1 MASPGASR
9 AEKSARRLTEITDAS
24 AKVFARRGYHGASTQ
39 DIADVLG
46 MRQASLYY
54 YFQSK
59 EAALEAVC
67 VSGLEDYAK
76 RALAISKSDVTSSEK
91 VAALV
96 FQHLA
101 PLAERLDY
109 TVVFLRERRF
119 LPQPA
124 RKRIRAIE
132 VRYERLIQRI
142 IEQGI
147 AGGEFR
153 SGSRR
158 PHGGP
163 RAARPGQFGRALVRA
178 RAGHHRRT
186 RRAQLHRSAGAR
198 LPATPLKSVLHLLA
212 ERARSDGQ
220 GIAYRAKR
228 LGLYRRHAGTS
239 TPRDVAR
246 CAAGLQRLGLKRGE
260 RVAIMGDAC
269 EEWMHRRSR
278 RPGARRRHL
287 RHLSDRLRGRGRI
300 SAARRRRFVLRGR
313 GPGVRR

>member
-1 MASPGASR
+1 MASAAISR
-9 AEKSARRLTEITDAS
+9 AERSARRRSEITDAA

-39 DIADVLG
+39 DIGDVLG

-76 RALAISKSDVTSSEK
+76 RALAISKSGVASSEK

-132 VRYERLIQRI
+132 VRYERLIERI
-142 IEQGI
+142 IEQGV
-147 AGGEFR
+147 AEGEFR
-153 SGSRR
+153 SDLDTRL
-158 PHGGP
+158 
-163 RAARPGQFGRALVRA
+163 AALAL
-178 RAGHHRRT
+178 
-186 RRAQLHRSAGAR
+186 
-198 LPATPLKSVLHLLA
+198 
-212 ERARSDGQ
+212 
-220 GIAYRAKR
+220 
-228 LGLYRRHAGTS
+228 LGLGNSAALWFAREPGT
-239 TPRDVAR
+239 TV
-246 CAAGLQRLGLKRGE
+246 E
-260 RVAIMGDAC
+260 RVA
-269 EEWMHRRSR
+269 RSYIDLLVR
-278 RPGARRRHL
+278 GFRVRH
-287 RHLSDRLRGRGRI
+287 
-300 SAARRRRFVLRGR
+300 
-313 GPGVRR
+313 

>member
-9 AEKSARRLTEITDAS
+9 VERSARRLAEITDAA

-76 RALAISKSDVTSSEK
+76 RALAISKLGVTSSEK

-132 VRYERLIQRI
+132 IRYERLIERI
-142 IEQGI
+142 IEQGT
-147 AGGEFR
+147 ADGEFR
-153 SGSRR
+153 RDLDAR
-158 PHGGP
+158 M
-163 RAARPGQFGRALVRA
+163 AALAL
-178 RAGHHRRT
+178 
-186 RRAQLHRSAGAR
+186 
-198 LPATPLKSVLHLLA
+198 
-212 ERARSDGQ
+212 
-220 GIAYRAKR
+220 
-228 LGLYRRHAGTS
+228 LGLGNSAALWFAREPGT
-239 TPRDVAR
+239 TV
-246 CAAGLQRLGLKRGE
+246 E
-260 RVAIMGDAC
+260 RVA
-269 EEWMHRRSR
+269 RSYIDLLVR
-278 RPGARRRHL
+278 GFRVRH
-287 RHLSDRLRGRGRI
+287 
-300 SAARRRRFVLRGR
+300 
-313 GPGVRR
+313 

>member
-9 AEKSARRLTEITDAS
+9 AERSARRLSEITDAA

-76 RALAISKSDVTSSEK
+76 RALAISKLGVTSSEK

-96 FQHLA
+96 LQHLA

-132 VRYERLIQRI
+132 IRYERLIERI
-142 IEQGI
+142 IEQGV
-147 AGGEFR
+147 ADGEFR
-153 SGSRR
+153 TDLDARM
-158 PHGGP
+158 
-163 RAARPGQFGRALVRA
+163 AALAL
-178 RAGHHRRT
+178 
-186 RRAQLHRSAGAR
+186 
-198 LPATPLKSVLHLLA
+198 
-212 ERARSDGQ
+212 
-220 GIAYRAKR
+220 
-228 LGLYRRHAGTS
+228 LGLGNSAALWFAREPGT
-239 TPRDVAR
+239 TV
-246 CAAGLQRLGLKRGE
+246 E
-260 RVAIMGDAC
+260 RVA
-269 EEWMHRRSR
+269 RSYIDLLVR
-278 RPGARRRHL
+278 GFRVRH
-287 RHLSDRLRGRGRI
+287 
-300 SAARRRRFVLRGR
+300 
-313 GPGVRR
+313 

>member
-1 MASPGASR
+1 MASPVASR
-9 AEKSARRLTEITDAS
+9 AEKSARRLSEITDAS

-124 RKRIRAIE
+124 RKRIRTIE
-132 VRYERLIQRI
+132 VRYERLIERI
-142 IEQGI
+142 IAQGI
-147 AGGEFR
+147 ADGEFR
-153 SGSRR
+153 SDLDARMAALALLGLGNSAALWFARDAFDGS
-158 PHGGP
+158 
-163 RAARPGQFGRALVRA
+163 ARLARSYIDLLVRGF
-178 RAGHHRRT
+178 R
-186 RRAQLHRSAGAR
+186 
-198 LPATPLKSVLHLLA
+198 V
-212 ERARSDGQ
+212 
-220 GIAYRAKR
+220 
-228 LGLYRRHAGTS
+228 RH
-239 TPRDVAR
+239 
-246 CAAGLQRLGLKRGE
+246 
-260 RVAIMGDAC
+260 
-269 EEWMHRRSR
+269 
-278 RPGARRRHL
+278 
-287 RHLSDRLRGRGRI
+287 
-300 SAARRRRFVLRGR
+300 
-313 GPGVRR
+313 